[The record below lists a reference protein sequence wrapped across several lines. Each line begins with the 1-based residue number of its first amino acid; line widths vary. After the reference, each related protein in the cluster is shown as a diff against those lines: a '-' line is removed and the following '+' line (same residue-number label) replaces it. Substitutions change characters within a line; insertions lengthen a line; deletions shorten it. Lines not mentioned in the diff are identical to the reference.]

1 MQILTQPDEWG
12 ALRIDRSACTERY
25 LKISQLQVKQAT
37 LTHDQHDRKF
47 HLCVMLV
54 YFLSYK

>member
-37 LTHDQHDRKF
+37 LTHDRKF
-47 HLCVMLV
+47 HLCFMLV